1 MTTSGKGTNPSLGS
15 RRRKLIPLALALLV
29 AAIAVTAWLLWGRTS
44 TGPPL
49 ILGMPNGEK
58 YQFAG
63 ETYGTK
69 NVPTSLEAKV
79 YHSLPQRLASEADRY
94 VETEI
99 SQVDMGEKFET
110 PQLFVWFRRLG
121 TNAPPGSTTPT
132 LIARLTDQAG
142 VEAGV
147 RAYANFSGNVAWAY
161 AAFPVFPRRSRL
173 LEFYLYPDVGPG
185 NPAAPVAHFTFPN
198 PCYGQFPAWKPEPL
212 PAVKEAGD
220 LEVRLG
226 DFTTGAW
233 VNGGVFVKANESGG
247 HHVTPAV
254 RGQDTVTAFDVSL
267 MSPSGTSA
275 IWEFFSAE
283 LSDATGNVLRNE
295 SFTVRFNGGFPPK
308 QFVSLPYMDTIQ
320 GTLWPDEAAW
330 RLKLEFKR
338 EFGLAP
344 EEILTFTNVPVPA
357 MGTTNLMGLTKTACG
372 IQIELTKFV
381 RQPNVPVNSF
391 GRSEV
396 TFELPGRP
404 EGVAD
409 KGGLGSGAR
418 GLELPG
424 KPDPVAIDFMG
435 METDAGRAEGYESEF
450 RDSAYVIY
458 VQNIPTNAR
467 TMNLTLVVQK
477 TRTVEFLVQPPK
489 PN

>member
-1 MTTSGKGTNPSLGS
+1 
-15 RRRKLIPLALALLV
+15 
-29 AAIAVTAWLLWGRTS
+29 
-44 TGPPL
+44 
-49 ILGMPNGEK
+49 
-58 YQFAG
+58 
-63 ETYGTK
+63 
-69 NVPTSLEAKV
+69 
-79 YHSLPQRLASEADRY
+79 
-94 VETEI
+94 
-99 SQVDMGEKFET
+99 
-110 PQLFVWFRRLG
+110 
-121 TNAPPGSTTPT
+121 
-132 LIARLTDQAG
+132 
-142 VEAGV
+142 
-147 RAYANFSGNVAWAY
+147 
-161 AAFPVFPRRSRL
+161 
-173 LEFYLYPDVGPG
+173 
-185 NPAAPVAHFTFPN
+185 
-198 PCYGQFPAWKPEPL
+198 
-212 PAVKEAGD
+212 
-220 LEVRLG
+220 
-226 DFTTGAW
+226 
-233 VNGGVFVKANESGG
+233 
-247 HHVTPAV
+247 
-254 RGQDTVTAFDVSL
+254 